1 MTLEYGAIV
10 MAEVSRHARSVAA
23 LMVQL
28 DRLKLQ
34 MLGGGAVFLLP
45 REMMPGITSI
55 YGVRVLR
62 GDVEAPMV
70 AIPGA
75 LGSLS

>member
-1 MTLEYGAIV
+1 MTAEYGAIV
-10 MAEVSRHARSVAA
+10 ITEVTRHARSVAA

-28 DRLKLQ
+28 DRLKEQ
-34 MLGGGAVFLLP
+34 MLDDGAVFLLP
-45 REMMPGITSI
+45 REMMPGMTSI